1 MDRADA
7 YIATAR
13 DPAFDW
19 RAPAASLADLHLAL
33 RVGWGMSAV
42 VQVATAISDGTFP
55 GRQLD
60 WGAWIACVTK
70 AQARAHL
77 EAHHW
82 PVPPELDALPD
93 DEPYYLVAFES

>member
-1 MDRADA
+1 MDQADA
-7 YIATAR
+7 YLAIAR

-19 RAPAASLADLHLAL
+19 RAPTAGLADLQLL
-33 RVGWGMSAV
+33 VRVAWGMTSV
-42 VQVATAISDGTFP
+42 VQVAQAISSGTFP

-70 AQARAHL
+70 AQARTHL
-77 EAHHW
+77 EAHRW
-82 PVPPELDALPD
+82 PVSPEFDALPD